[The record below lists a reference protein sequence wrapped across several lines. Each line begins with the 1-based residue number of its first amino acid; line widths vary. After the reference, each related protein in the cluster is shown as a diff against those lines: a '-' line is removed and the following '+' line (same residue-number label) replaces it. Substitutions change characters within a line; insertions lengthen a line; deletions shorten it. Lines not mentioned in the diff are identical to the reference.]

1 MNHIRSLDALRVEG
15 ERAVAAVERI
25 AAHLDRHDADWNWCS
40 EAQLSAMADL
50 LEAFARD
57 VDALMPEPRVI
68 RHGVLMPC
76 MYADAIDRHANGG
89 RAEAARV
96 AALLA
101 VPR

>member
-1 MNHIRSLDALRVEG
+1 MNHIRAVDAARVEG

-25 AAHLDRHDADWNWCS
+25 AAHLDRHGDDWGWCS

-57 VDALMPEPRVI
+57 VEALLPEPRVV
-68 RHGVLMPC
+68 RFGVLMPC
-76 MYADAIDRHANGG
+76 PYADAIDRHTNGG
-89 RAEAARV
+89 HADAARV

>member
-1 MNHIRSLDALRVEG
+1 MNHIRAVDALRFEG

-57 VDALMPEPRVI
+57 VEALMPEPRVI
-68 RHGVLMPC
+68 RHGVLMPSL
-76 MYADAIDRHANGG
+76 YADAIDRHINGG
-89 RAEAARV
+89 HAEAARV

>member
-1 MNHIRSLDALRVEG
+1 MNHICSLNAARVEG
-15 ERAVAAVERI
+15 ERAVAAVDRI

-57 VDALMPEPRVI
+57 VEALMPEPRVI
-68 RHGVLMPC
+68 RHNVLIPRL
-76 MYADAIDRHANGG
+76 YADAIDRHINGG
-89 RAEAARV
+89 HAEAARV